1 MSTDFDIK
9 KYLIEE
15 MGFPE
20 AEATTMAGN
29 FKPENVAKV
38 QASRST
44 MEAERAKV
52 TKAQTD
58 LEAANERLN
67 AEMAEWAQLTSAEK
81 ANATAQAARIE
92 ELEGKAFQLQQ
103 KLTRVATDAGID
115 PKTVLPTEPVVEPK
129 KEKTVPDFDASKY
142 VEKNALSP
150 ALDYALE
157 LPATLQ
163 FIADQHRD
171 LFGQNL
177 DTREIM
183 KEIRSTAGKPGAVA
197 DPVAVWESK
206 FKVPER
212 RSALAEESRQ
222 KELKAAEDR
231 GYARRAEEI
240 ASPGPATPG
249 NRSPVFISRDP
260 QHPRVSALRRPTPE
274 SSLRSATS
282 ALLSGKYRPAK

>member
-1 MSTDFDIK
+1 MADFDIK

-81 ANATAQAARIE
+81 ASATAQAEKIE
-92 ELEGKAFQLQQ
+92 KLEAQAFQLQQ

-115 PKTVLPTEPVVEPK
+115 PKTVLPTEPVAEPK
-129 KEKTVPDFDASKY
+129 K
-142 VEKNALSP
+142 
-150 ALDYALE
+150 
-157 LPATLQ
+157 
-163 FIADQHRD
+163 
-171 LFGQNL
+171 
-177 DTREIM
+177 
-183 KEIRSTAGKPGAVA
+183 
-197 DPVAVWESK
+197 
-206 FKVPER
+206 
-212 RSALAEESRQ
+212 
-222 KELKAAEDR
+222 
-231 GYARRAEEI
+231 
-240 ASPGPATPG
+240 
-249 NRSPVFISRDP
+249 
-260 QHPRVSALRRPTPE
+260 
-274 SSLRSATS
+274 
-282 ALLSGKYRPAK
+282 